1 MSQSARPEDAKSC
14 ACHEL
19 DGCTFLHSFPDGRA
33 RPRVQ
38 SIQSWKK
45 SPQEPRRLVSIAS
58 TGPPPHVQGAKGSPA
73 RRVGGM
79 APATLAC
86 ALPRKCRHPRRG
98 LPPRDG
104 FDARQDPQ
112 ADPAGRSLHR
122 DGSGGQRV
130 SRHRSAAARRS
141 DLGSDRS
148 RRRGASGACVSATS
162 RAGSEFAKT
171 DPGFAEGRAPAAT
184 GPHVVKL
191 MRSSFK
197 LGGSLSGHS
206 VI

>member
-1 MSQSARPEDAKSC
+1 LSQSARPEGGRSC
-14 ACHEL
+14 ACHEPG
-19 DGCTFLHSFPDGRA
+19 GCTFLHSFPDGQA
-33 RPRVQ
+33 RPGVE
-38 SIQSWKK
+38 SIQSWKR
-45 SPQEPRRLVSIAS
+45 SPQKLRKLVSIAS
-58 TGPPPHVQGAKGSPA
+58 TRPPPKVQGTKGSRA
-73 RRVGGM
+73 RPVGGM
-79 APATLAC
+79 ALATLAY
-86 ALPRKCRHPRRG
+86 ALPRRCRHLGRE

-130 SRHRSAAARRS
+130 SRHRSAGARRS

-162 RAGSEFAKT
+162 RAGGEFAQA

-191 MRSSFK
+191 MRSSFQ
-197 LGGSLSGHS
+197 LGGSLSGNS